1 MANALPTAMQDA
13 FIKTFFYAPVQT
25 TSSSRLCSM
34 NYVEFTATTARSIAL
49 KKYLQDQ
56 KILPGNAQVYT
67 HVMTQHV

>member
-1 MANALPTAMQDA
+1 
-13 FIKTFFYAPVQT
+13 
-25 TSSSRLCSM
+25 M

-49 KKYLQDQ
+49 EKYLQDQ

>member
-1 MANALPTAMQDA
+1 M
-13 FIKTFFYAPVQT
+13 K
-25 TSSSRLCSM
+25 
-34 NYVEFTATTARSIAL
+34 YVEFTATTARSIAL